1 MEENKYYIP
10 ETSDFYEGF
19 QYEILINTYSP
30 PNFTLSKSE
39 WVKETFDDITSE
51 ENYRLNRILLDKAI
65 RVPYLTKEDI
75 ESNGWEPC
83 GNYWTKNNIFIDG
96 EGDYEGYEYR
106 LFYNFKTHSLYI
118 EKLHVREDTGEP
130 YYDLYEGNQNH
141 ILKSATCRCKN
152 DFKLI
157 MKLLNIK

>member
-10 ETSDFYEGF
+10 EIGDIRVGF
-19 QYEILINTYSP
+19 ECETDVGEENI
-30 PNFTLSKSE
+30 
-39 WVKETFDDITSE
+39 WVKTEITE
-51 ENYRLNRILLDKAI
+51 FPFLNNEMYEFYPILQRNKLI
-65 RVPYLTKEDI
+65 RVPYLTKGDI
-75 ESNGWEPC
+75 ESESWKPR

-106 LFYNFKTHSLYI
+106 LFYNFQTHSLYI
-118 EKLHVREDTGEP
+118 EKLHVREDTGES

-141 ILKSATCRCKN
+141 ILKSATCRCIN
-152 DFKLI
+152 DFRLI